1 LLRWLARSHDVVS
14 KVKAMDRS
22 KSGIQRFRRACF
34 AGLHRWV
41 TIALNVLYT
50 KEQLVK
56 LVIAGIMLTKP

>member
-1 LLRWLARSHDVVS
+1 VS